1 MPSLIRRLLAFVRS
15 GTLGGGPPGEG
26 ALARRLRRRRDR
38 GLLTGLDDR
47 LLRDMGLRR
56 EVSPAGLDIVPLSCA
71 DPGAGIRHAKPLP
84 DRLRRDETVAL
95 PRHGRA
101 ALDRP

>member
-1 MPSLIRRLLAFVRS
+1 MPSLIRRLLGRAVAE
-15 GTLGGGPPGEG
+15 GGPPGEG
-26 ALARRLRRRRDR
+26 ALARHLRQRRDR
-38 GLLTGLDDR
+38 TRLAGLDDR

-56 EVSPAGLDIVPLSCA
+56 EISPAGLDIVPLSST
-71 DPGAGIRHAKPLP
+71 DPGGPARHAKPLQ
-84 DRLRRDETVAL
+84 DRESWAAAP

>member
-1 MPSLIRRLLAFVRS
+1 M
-15 GTLGGGPPGEG
+15 
-26 ALARRLRRRRDR
+26 ARHLRRRRDR
-38 GLLTGLDDR
+38 TRLAGLDDR

-56 EVSPAGLDIVPLSCA
+56 EVSPAGLDIVPLSSA
-71 DPGAGIRHAKPLP
+71 DPGARIRPAKPLP
-84 DRLRRDETVAL
+84 GTLRHDETGPAAS